1 MAKKNLYLTFIFS
14 HKKIHGPVRDTL
26 FITPPSIDG
35 GSEGARGETL
45 KMVGEREGERRS
57 VCATMA
63 HSWSVT
69 GGVKRNDGHSSDENF
84 RPNANY
90 TDDNRSG
97 DYWHAAT
104 FPYSDTCIPQTIS
117 SRIHT
122 RPRIDIIPMRARV
135 QVHIA
140 TVKTRIEWDWIRGR
154 ARSGNCTCVYAAIDR
169 VDRPNRIAR
178 IRFERPLEKV
188 EYETWNG
195 NVEVQKTRS

>member
-135 QVHIA
+135 QVRIE
-140 TVKTRIEWDWIRGR
+140 TVKTRIEWD
-154 ARSGNCTCVYAAIDR
+154 
-169 VDRPNRIAR
+169 
-178 IRFERPLEKV
+178 
-188 EYETWNG
+188 
-195 NVEVQKTRS
+195 